1 MDFWGESHI
10 WVESICTYTIIFQ
23 ISSIVFDE
31 SCSLVFPS
39 SPSCRLQVFPW
50 SIHAGLEPMCKQKPS
65 WMLLLCCIIFAYLSS
80 PSQSTFL
87 LVMPD
92 VATQIWGPKSEVAQ
106 ALSRLRDPKVL
117 GCLRIRVLETQYG
130 WAKAKVA
137 NFRSIGL
144 GDASTKKVTCLERHV
159 NFTMKFWPKGKYVWW
174 NRHHVFG
181 GWNVGGRKSDHNNLL
196 WFKLWGP
203 KQNCHTSLR

>member
-1 MDFWGESHI
+1 MNIHFWLSFPIRLPQHHSEIMKDVFAHCPPNYIELEAQLANWRVFVSF
-10 WVESICTYTIIFQ
+10 IF
-23 ISSIVFDE
+23 
-31 SCSLVFPS
+31 
-39 SPSCRLQVFPW
+39 
-50 SIHAGLEPMCKQKPS
+50 
-65 WMLLLCCIIFAYLSS
+65 
-80 PSQSTFL
+80 
-87 LVMPD
+87 
-92 VATQIWGPKSEVAQ
+92 WGPKSEVAQ

-144 GDASTKKVTCLERHV
+144 GDASTKKVRCLERHV

>member
-92 VATQIWGPKSEVAQ
+92 VATQIWGPKSEASY
-106 ALSRLRDPKVL
+106 SRLKFISPVFSLQNFKFWGNSHPTMYQQHSTAPPTYSGHNSSSSSSSRISSRGLLVRGYVQTCYKI
-117 GCLRIRVLETQYG
+117 GCLVDVVVMFPSHFPY
-130 WAKAKVA
+130 
-137 NFRSIGL
+137 
-144 GDASTKKVTCLERHV
+144 KKL
-159 NFTMKFWPKGKYVWW
+159 
-174 NRHHVFG
+174 
-181 GWNVGGRKSDHNNLL
+181 
-196 WFKLWGP
+196 
-203 KQNCHTSLR
+203 